1 MRILVIE
8 GEPQL
13 GDQLKKGLEENG
25 YAVDVARD
33 GAKGRYLSAE
43 HDYGLILL
51 DAVLP
56 GADGFAVLRAIRRTS
71 TVPVLVLTVRDR
83 VEDRVNGLR
92 QGADEYLVKPFTLPE
107 LLARVRALLQRG
119 KPNDATTYRLAGL
132 ELDLASRKC
141 VRNHQ
146 RIDLTAKEFT
156 LLAVLLRRSGQVVT
170 RSTLADEVWDT
181 TLDSDTNVVEVA
193 IGRLRSKIDDP
204 FDLKLLH
211 TVRGSGYVLEDR
223 SRR

>member
-1 MRILVIE
+1 
-8 GEPQL
+8 
-13 GDQLKKGLEENG
+13 
-25 YAVDVARD
+25 
-33 GAKGRYLSAE
+33 
-43 HDYGLILL
+43 
-51 DAVLP
+51 
-56 GADGFAVLRAIRRTS
+56 
-71 TVPVLVLTVRDR
+71 
-83 VEDRVNGLR
+83 
-92 QGADEYLVKPFTLPE
+92 
-107 LLARVRALLQRG
+107 
-119 KPNDATTYRLAGL
+119 
-132 ELDLASRKC
+132 LDLASRKC
-141 VRNHQ
+141 VRNHL